1 MSEPG
6 KSATIQR
13 YDRLAPGQK
22 LLVDAISDWWKDAQ
36 FLTTGDRGEWNVFD
50 NDPMFIRQIE
60 IIRNP
65 EKADWYWQ
73 NYGVTFAEMAAEVVK
88 WWDNFDV
95 IDGDRNIFD
104 EEPEFV
110 GKARN
115 FLEKKASHDAEPGL

>member
-1 MSEPG
+1 MSG
-6 KSATIQR
+6 QSKTAAIQR

-22 LLVDAISDWWKDAQ
+22 LLVDAIVEWWKDAQ

-50 NDPMFIRQIE
+50 NDPWFITQIE
-60 IIRNP
+60 VMRRP
-65 EKADWYWQ
+65 EQADRYWKE
-73 NYGVTFAEMAAEVVK
+73 YGLTFAQMAQEVVK

-115 FLEKKASHDAEPGL
+115 FLEKKASYDAEPGL